1 MENKYLFFWDG
12 VFSNFHPINNDQAF
26 TSEKIFMAQK
36 AMAFHDMEALKLI
49 NQSVTPRIAKKLGK
63 TVVGFNEET
72 WIKLREQA
80 MMGALH
86 IKFAACEEF
95 REALRQSGNL
105 ILVEASPK
113 DDIWGIGFPAETALE
128 NVDKWGLNL
137 LGKCLMRIRHYYF
150 GT

>member
-1 MENKYLFFWDG
+1 MKNKYLFFWDG

-36 AMAFHDMEALKLI
+36 AMAFHDTEALKLI
-49 NQSVTPRIAKKLGK
+49 SESITPRAAKKLGK
-63 TVVGFNEET
+63 TVVGFNEEK
-72 WIKLREQA
+72 WVELREGA

-105 ILVEASPK
+105 ILVEASPVDK
-113 DDIWGIGFPAETALE
+113 IWGIGFDEKNALE
-128 NVDKWGLNL
+128 NIDKWGLNL
-137 LGKCLMRIRHYYF
+137 LGKCLMALRHYYY